1 MQNHSGPPA
10 VTVHALDRHTAT
22 SRRLVTV
29 WRQHFRRNE
38 ALDTAVYALAIA
50 ELVPRPRR
58 RRPRLVRV

>member
-10 VTVHALDRHTAT
+10 
-22 SRRLVTV
+22 VTV